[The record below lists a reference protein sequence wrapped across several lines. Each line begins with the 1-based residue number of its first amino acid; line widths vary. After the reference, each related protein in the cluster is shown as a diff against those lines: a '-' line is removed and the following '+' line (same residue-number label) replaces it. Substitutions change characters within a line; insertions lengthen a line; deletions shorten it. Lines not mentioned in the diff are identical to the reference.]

1 MATAFPNDRPVRILL
16 VDDDRDDYLLTKGL
30 LDEIPNY
37 RYRLDWVSTFQEGLE
52 AICRNDHDAYI
63 LDYRLGGKS
72 GLDLL
77 GEAHSRGC
85 LGPVIL
91 YTGQTETGIDR
102 AAMEAG
108 AADFLEKGRID
119 ATLLERSIRFALQ
132 KKKYEVELER
142 KVAERTR
149 ELAEANLSLQ
159 KADRQKDE
167 FLAVLAHEL
176 RNPLAPIRNAIEIIR
191 LGDYKP
197 ATIDRARAILERQ
210 VNQLVQLV
218 GDLLDISRFT
228 RGKLRLEIEQLDLT
242 AIMEAAIEISQPNI
256 DQARVSLIVTAPE
269 PPITVNGDRLRLAQ
283 VLSNLLNNAAKFTDP
298 GGKIELIGRREGDDA
313 VILVRDTG
321 VGIAAEV
328 LPQVFGLFSQMD
340 RTVGRSQ
347 GGLGIGLALVKRLV
361 ELHGGAVRVKSDGLG
376 KGAEFTVVLSAPR

>member
-149 ELAEANLSLQ
+149 ELAEANSSLQ

-210 VNQLVQLV
+210 VNQLVRLV

-269 PPITVNGDRLRLAQ
+269 PPIKVNGDRLRLAQ